1 MSSGDVQIHTVPKS
15 SPGNGKPQLNKIS
28 AQLTQN
34 KMRGGAQAMRN
45 PCNSHLLDLA
55 TKVKEGCKDEDMVGL
70 IFNTIGV
77 SDAITMGTD
86 GMRYSLPSRDLIA
99 DSIESVRF
107 RIFYLAIDSL
117 TCLSKV
123 VMAQHYDG
131 NISIPGCD
139 KNMPGCFMAAA
150 RHNRPTIIVYGG
162 TIQAGTRHVDCPSMG
177 YKEGGTVN
185 ISDAFES
192 YGAYTVGMINDEE
205 RFDVVRHACPGAGAC
220 GGMYTANTMSSAL
233 EVLGMSLPYSSST
246 PAIYP
251 EKQQECVKAARYL
264 KRLLELDIK
273 PRDILTRK
281 SFLNAIVI
289 ITVLGGST
297 NAVLHLLAMARA
309 AEVELTIDDF
319 QNIGD
324 KTPYLADLKPSGKY
338 YMEDIHRIGGIPAIL
353 KYLLKNT
360 DLIDGSQLTVTGK
373 TLAENLEDVP
383 DLEFDQ
389 QDVLRPLNKPIKPIG
404 HLTILR
410 GNLAPGTA
418 VAKLTGKEGSRFEVR
433 EIKLVELL
441 EGFYPA
447 LEAGE
452 IKPGTV
458 LIFRYQGPK
467 GAPGMP
473 EMLGPTGAIAG
484 AGLAGS
490 TALITDGRF
499 SGASRGFIIGHVV
512 PEARVGG
519 PIALVQDGDRIVI
532 DAEQRTINWLVSEE
546 EQAYRKQAWEASSK
560 GDFNVKRGVLL
571 RYARD
576 VAVRIPVPL
585 PRYVKTE
592 RFFCSQQATEH
603 SVISSTLLAS
613 ALKSSI

>member
-1 MSSGDVQIHTVPKS
+1 MSSVQIHSLPTAPSGEPTNAK
-15 SPGNGKPQLNKIS
+15 LNKIS
-28 AQLTQN
+28 AQLTEN
-34 KMRGGAQAMRN
+34 KARGGAQAMLYAVGLTEADMDKPQIGISPIWWEGN
-45 PCNSHLLDLA
+45 PCNSHLMDLA
-55 TKVKEGCKDEDMVGL
+55 QHVKNGCKDEDMVPL

-86 GMRYSLPSRDLIA
+86 GMRYSLPSRDIIA
-99 DSIESVRF
+99 DSIES
-107 RIFYLAIDSL
+107 
-117 TCLSKV
+117 V

-150 RHNRPTIIVYGG
+150 RHNRPTIIIYGG
-162 TIQAGTRHVDCPSMG
+162 TIQAGTRHIDCPSMG
-177 YKEGGTVN
+177 YQKGGTVN

-192 YGAYTVGMINDEE
+192 FGAYTVGKINDEE

-233 EVLGMSLPYSSST
+233 EALGMSLPYSSGT
-246 PAIYP
+246 PALYP
-251 EKQQECVKAARYL
+251 EKAQECVKAAKYL
-264 KRLLELDIK
+264 KRLLEKDIK
-273 PRDILTRK
+273 PRDILTRN

-289 ITVLGGST
+289 VTVLGGST

-309 AEVELTIDDF
+309 ADIELTIDDF
-319 QNIGD
+319 QMITD

-338 YMEDIHRIGGIPAIL
+338 YMEDIHRVGGVPAIM
-353 KYLLKNT
+353 KYLLNHT

-373 TLAENLEDVP
+373 TLAENLEHVAE
-383 DLEFDQ
+383 LEFTN
-389 QDVLRPLNKPIKPIG
+389 QDVVRQLDNPIKPTG

-410 GNLAPGTA
+410 GNLSPGTA
-418 VAKLTGKEGSRFEVR
+418 VAKLTGKEGGRFEGTA
-433 EIKLVELL
+433 KCFDSLDN
-441 EGFYPA
+441 FFPA
-447 LEAGE
+447 LQAGE
-452 IKPGTV
+452 IKAGHV

-484 AGLAGS
+484 AGLSNS

-512 PEARVGG
+512 PEARLGG
-519 PIALVQDGDRIVI
+519 PIALVEDGDKIVI
-532 DAEQRTINWLVSEE
+532 DSESKTINWLVDEK
-546 EQAYRKQAWEASSK
+546 EQARRKELWDASDK
-560 GDFNVKRGVLL
+560 GKLNVKRGVLL

-576 VAVRIPVPL
+576 VAP
-585 PRYVKTE
+585 
-592 RFFCSQQATEH
+592 A
-603 SVISSTLLAS
+603 SVGAYCD
-613 ALKSSI
+613 